1 MGSPSRSF
9 SLNQSYN
16 MKAFIVLFALIAAAY
31 AEAEAE
37 ADPYLL
43 YGGYAGYAGWGGW
56 TGYAGLPY
64 GAYGYAA
71 YPHGATAVVKS
82 VETEPAKVEVKAL
95 TAPAVVAA
103 PAAYT
108 YHHAAPVAYAGYAG
122 YGFGYGYAGYPYAG
136 FYGGYPYAAY
146 AHAAYAHAPSDPT
159 NPHLV
164 HTSRVGIC
172 TNYLGAQVPC

>member
-1 MGSPSRSF
+1 MG
-9 SLNQSYN
+9 
-16 MKAFIVLFALIAAAY
+16 
-31 AEAEAE
+31 AE

-108 YHHAAPVAYAGYAG
+108 YHHTAPVAYAGYS
-122 YGFGYGYAGYPYAG
+122 GYPYAG
-136 FYGGYPYAAY
+136 FYGGYPYAAYRGAY

-172 TNYLGAQVPC
+172 TNYLGA